1 MKKFESA
8 VIIGFGSIG
17 RRHYEI
23 LKNLNIFNKIFIFT
37 KQKISKKKNIIH
49 ELNDLK
55 KINPSYILIC
65 NETSKH
71 FKTLRFLTKNFKGK
85 TIFIEKPLFER
96 SYDLKNFKNNYIF
109 VGYNFRYHPIITYI
123 KKVLLNKKIL
133 TSQILCGSYLPYWRK
148 NISYNKSYSSDKKKG
163 GGVLLDLSHEIDYVF
178 WLYGKIKLC
187 YSDYK
192 KISNLNIS
200 SKDSTFI
207 IGNNSKVKKI
217 FISLDY
223 FSLTA
228 KRQIYIESDN
238 FSLHCDLIKNSI
250 IHKSKDKI
258 KKIKFN
264 KKTLDQTYVNQ
275 HKNILLDKKK
285 IACTYQE
292 ALNVIK
298 FIDKIKN
305 EK

>member
-23 LKNLNIFNKIFIFT
+23 LKNLDIFEKIFIFT
-37 KQKISKKKNIIH
+37 KQKISKKINIIH
-49 ELNDLK
+49 KLNDLK

-71 FKTLRFLTKNFKGK
+71 FKTLKFLTNNFKGK
-85 TIFIEKPLFER
+85 KIFIEKPLFER
-96 SYDLKNFKNNYIF
+96 FYDIKNFKKNYIF
-109 VGYNFRYHPIITYI
+109 VGYNFRYHPVITYI
-123 KKVLLNKKIL
+123 KKILLNKKIL

-148 NISYNKSYSSDKKKG
+148 NISYNKSYSSNKKKG
-163 GGVLLDLSHEIDYVF
+163 GGVLLDLSHEIDYAF
-178 WLYGKIKLC
+178 WLFGKIKLR

-192 KISNLNIS
+192 KISNLDIS
-200 SKDSTFI
+200 SKDSAFI

-223 FSLTA
+223 FSLIP
-228 KRQIYIESDN
+228 KRQIYIESNN
-238 FSLHCDLIKNSI
+238 FSLHCDLIKNFVM
-250 IHKSKDKI
+250 HKSNNKL
-258 KKIKFN
+258 KKIKFD
-264 KKTLDQTYVNQ
+264 KKSLDQTYFKQ
-275 HKNILLDKKK
+275 HRNILLDKRK
-285 IACTYQE
+285 IACTYNE

-298 FIDKIKN
+298 FINKI
-305 EK
+305 